1 MLKTLS
7 LVLLLAGSQI
17 NAVIDI
23 NGKGINK
30 QALFFGACSKGNIDL
45 VKILLN
51 AGADVNAIS
60 NNYTALQLAVK
71 GNHIDIAKLL
81 IAAGADVNA
90 INGGYT
96 TLGYAVAY
104 NRIEAVKL
112 LIVAGVD
119 LNAISNGST
128 ALRLAVQ
135 GNYIETVK
143 LLIAAGA
150 DTEITNAQGKTA
162 FDVALEMLNL
172 EIIEIF
178 QNYYKEQEAKQ
189 LAQANAI
196 GKSVVTIA
204 NSSDNSLNILQNTEV
219 PAHSKA
225 VITTEISK
233 I

>member
-1 MLKTLS
+1 MLWI
-7 LVLLLAGSQI
+7 AIQ
-17 NAVIDI
+17 
-23 NGKGINK
+23 
-30 QALFFGACSKGNIDL
+30 GN
-45 VKILLN
+45 N
-51 AGADVNAIS
+51 
-60 NNYTALQLAVK
+60 TEAVK
-71 GNHIDIAKLL
+71 LI

-90 INGGYT
+90 IIGNAGNPKTYDDT
-96 TLGYAVAY
+96 ALWYAVQR
-104 NRIEAVKL
+104 NHIEA
-112 LIVAGVD
+112 
-119 LNAISNGST
+119 
-128 ALRLAVQ
+128 
-135 GNYIETVK
+135 VK

-162 FDVALEMLNL
+162 FDAALESFNL

-204 NSSDNSLNILQNTEV
+204 NSSDNSLNILQNIEV

>member
-30 QALFFGACSKGNIDL
+30 QALFFGACSKGYIEL
-45 VKILLN
+45 VKTLLN
-51 AGADVNAIS
+51 AGVDVNAK
-60 NNYTALQLAVK
+60 NNGNTALGLAVMYRQME
-71 GNHIDIAKLL
+71 
-81 IAAGADVNA
+81 A
-90 INGGYT
+90 I
-96 TLGYAVAY
+96 
-104 NRIEAVKL
+104 E
-112 LIVAGVD
+112 
-119 LNAISNGST
+119 
-128 ALRLAVQ
+128 
-135 GNYIETVK
+135 

-162 FDVALEMLNL
+162 FDIALEMLNIQ
-172 EIIEIF
+172 IIGIF

-204 NSSDNSLNILQNTEV
+204 NSSDNNLNILQNTEV